1 MSLQG
6 ELAALKDSCT
16 AIFKQRF
23 KLSLKARNAM
33 VYNSTKYIGKEKN
46 HSIQIDQQGVDL

>member
-23 KLSLKARNAM
+23 KLSLKARNAI